1 MMIRAGLTSLLLG
14 LIACAPT
21 PVGDCSP
28 RNCLGCCDSAGQC
41 KGGTANDAC
50 GSGGFSCLACAAG
63 QRCGG
68 STSCEL
74 DPNAPRGGGSAST
87 GGGAGGG
94 GVATFEQEFVNA
106 HNAARRRATPAPT
119 PALPDVS
126 WDTATAAFAKE
137 GADRCIFSHR
147 QQSQYG
153 ENLTASTGES
163 TPTEV
168 VDGWDSEKR
177 YYTYATDACSN
188 VCGHYTQVV
197 WRTSVKIG
205 CATTRCT
212 TNSPFGNGPWYLT
225 ACNYSPPGNYVGR
238 KPY

>member
-14 LIACAPT
+14 LAACTPAPI
-21 PVGDCSP
+21 GDCSP
-28 RNCLGCCDSAGQC
+28 RNCLGCCDALGQC

-50 GSGGFSCLACAAG
+50 GAGGFSCLACGAG
-63 QRCGG
+63 QRCGAT
-68 STSCEL
+68 TSCEL
-74 DPNAPRGGGSAST
+74 DPNAPRAGGSAGSG
-87 GGGAGGG
+87 GGGAGG
-94 GVATFEQEFVNA
+94 GVATFEQEDVNA
-106 HNAARRRATPAPT
+106 HNAARRRATPVPN

-126 WDTATAAFAKE
+126 WDTTTAAFAKE

-153 ENLTASTGES
+153 ENLHASTNES

-168 VDGWDSEKR
+168 VDGWDSEKKD
-177 YYTYATDACSN
+177 YTYATDACRA

-205 CATTRCT
+205 CATALCT
-212 TNSPFGNGPWYLT
+212 TNSPFGNGPWYLSV
-225 ACNYSPPGNYVGR
+225 CNYSPPGNFVGR